1 MKKLEKTNINKGFK
15 SLKEI
20 LAEPLPAKIAEW
32 GNWKLDKQYQVLE
45 FVKDGKWE
53 YEIDLERCKTP
64 KETWNWVM
72 QLNSKRWI
80 ARDDMA
86 NLIEALSYLIG
97 YKGYWRNK

>member
-1 MKKLEKTNINKGFK
+1 MINKINGAK
-15 SLKEI
+15 SVKEWIEILKEKPKPEI
-20 LAEPLPAKIAEW
+20 TEW